1 MHQKLPALPTSL
13 LSVLNKVEVVQYH
26 EGLFLQVSLRSEV
39 KVSESVNRKLSRA
52 VSQVLKVEVIE

>member
-1 MHQKLPALPTSL
+1 MHQKLPTLPTSL
-13 LSVLNKVEVVQYH
+13 LSVLNKVEVVKYH

-52 VSQVLKVEVIE
+52 VSQVLKVEAIE

>member
-1 MHQKLPALPTSL
+1 MHQKLPTLPTSL
-13 LSVLNKVEVVQYH
+13 LSVLNKVEVVKYH

-52 VSQVLKVEVIE
+52 VSQVMKVEAIE